1 MKIAIVA
8 GGPKEE
14 LPLLDAY
21 QSNIDFWIG
30 ADDGAL
36 ALLEQ
41 NIPIDLAIG
50 DFDSVSNSDL
60 ERIKRLSNHCKVYPI
75 EKDETDLELAL
86 DEALNLDPEMLY
98 LFGVTAGRLDHELVN
113 IQQLY
118 RLLMKQVEAFIID
131 KHHEIS
137 MYKPGSYEVEQSDCF
152 PYISFIPFSPIV
164 KELTLK
170 GFYYPLNRSDI
181 TWGSTLCMSNQI
193 LQDPSTFSFTDGI
206 LLMIKSKDKQ

>member
-14 LPLLDAY
+14 LPLLTSY
-21 QSNIDFWIG
+21 QSNVDYWIG

-41 NIPIDLAIG
+41 EIPIDLALG
-50 DFDSVSNSDL
+50 DFDSVSSFDF
-60 ERIKRLSNHCKVYPI
+60 ERIKRISSQCKVYPD

-86 DEALNLDPEMLY
+86 NEALQLEPEIVY
-98 LFGVTAGRLDHELVN
+98 LFGVTAGRIDHELVN

-118 RLLMKQVEAFIID
+118 RLLMKQVDAFIID

-137 MYKPGSYEVEQSDCF
+137 MYKPGSYAVERSERY
-152 PYISFIPFSPIV
+152 PYISFIPFSSMV
-164 KELTLK
+164 KELTLE
-170 GFYYPLNRSDI
+170 GFYYHLNRTNI
-181 TWGSTLCMSNQI
+181 AWGSTLCMSNQV
-193 LQDPSTFSFTDGI
+193 LKRSATFSFTDGI